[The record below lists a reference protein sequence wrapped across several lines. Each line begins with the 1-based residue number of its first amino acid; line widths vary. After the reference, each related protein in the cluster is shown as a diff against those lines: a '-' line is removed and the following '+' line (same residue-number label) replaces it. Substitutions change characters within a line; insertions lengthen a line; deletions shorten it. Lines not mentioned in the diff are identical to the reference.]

1 VSNFVQL
8 TMNGGTEL
16 AKHTTMGIGLD
27 IGSTTTKGV
36 LVDST
41 GTVLATSLV
50 TTGGSPLGAAR
61 RVMEE
66 LSQTSGE
73 DLTGLPIVTTGY
85 GRTSVEFAH
94 ETVTEITCH
103 SIGVHSLNPDIRLL
117 IDVGGQDSK
126 VIRIGPNGRPTDF
139 ELNDKCS
146 AGTGRFLEV
155 MARVLE
161 VSIDDLGPLA
171 LQSTTPS
178 TISSTCTVFAESEVV
193 GRIGTGAAP
202 ADIAAGAH
210 LAMAGKVATLARR
223 VGLVTPVG
231 VTGGVA
237 LNPAF
242 RHYLSKQLSCPLW
255 MPEKPQLTG
264 ALGAA
269 ILAVKR

>member
-1 VSNFVQL
+1 
-8 TMNGGTEL
+8 
-16 AKHTTMGIGLD
+16 MGIGLD
-27 IGSTTTKGV
+27 VGSTTTKGV
-36 LVDST
+36 LVDSSNI
-41 GTVLATSLV
+41 VLASLLIP
-50 TTGGSPLGAAR
+50 TGSSAPVAGR
-61 RVMEE
+61 RVLEE
-66 LSQTSGE
+66 LSQTSKK
-73 DLTGLPIVTTGY
+73 DLTGVPIVSTGY
-85 GRTSVEFAH
+85 GRTSVEAAH
-94 ETVTEITCH
+94 EAVTEITCH
-103 SIGVHSLNPDIRLL
+103 SVGVHSLNSDIHLL

-126 VIRIGPNGRPTDF
+126 VIRIGANGRPTDF

-171 LQSTTPS
+171 LQSTSPC

-193 GRIGTGAAP
+193 GKIGTGVAP

-210 LAMAGKVATLARR
+210 SAMAAKVGTLARR

-242 RHYLSKQLSCPLW
+242 RHYLSKQLNATLW
-255 MPEKPQLTG
+255 MPERPQLTG

-269 ILAVKR
+269 ILAVRR